1 MIPYSRQQINKLDIK
16 NVNKVLTSNFLTT
29 GPEVDKFERK
39 LNSFCG
45 SKHAVV
51 TSSASASLH
60 IACLALGLKKKRHCL
75 DITNNF
81 CFYCKCCFTLWSRS

>member
-60 IACLALGLKKKRHCL
+60 IACLALGLTKN
-75 DITNNF
+75 DTAW
-81 CFYCKCCFTLWSRS
+81 T